1 MLHGCDERQPRTG
14 IRRGA
19 RGFCP
24 EVAPFG
30 AAQRGSAE
38 SLRRFDIMPSVMT
51 LRRLVLF
58 VLLLTVPFQAA
69 IGAAGSI
76 CSHGSSDA
84 VTDAAFNGARAAHA
98 SIQWDTK
105 VVTGRSYAGASLA
118 HGRATGH
125 DHARHAHPAAAAV
138 DEQQSAPAADE
149 RNQADRCSVC
159 SECSCSAIAAVK
171 PGCSSV
177 LPTPPLKITAYTD
190 PAVPSHV
197 GDALFRPPR
206 LPAS

>member
-1 MLHGCDERQPRTG
+1 MLKFELDLRQDV
-14 IRRGA
+14 
-19 RGFCP
+19 GFLP
-24 EVAPFG
+24 GSAAFG
-30 AAQRGSAE
+30 AAQRDIPEAPH
-38 SLRRFDIMPSVMT
+38 RFDIMANVLT

-69 IGAAGSI
+69 IGAAGSV

-84 VTDAAFNGARAAHA
+84 VTDAAFNGARAAQA

-105 VVTGRSYAGASLA
+105 AVTGRSYAGASLA

-171 PGCSSV
+171 PGVSSV
-177 LPTPPLKITAYTD
+177 FPTPPLKITAYTD
-190 PAVPSHV
+190 PAVSSHV